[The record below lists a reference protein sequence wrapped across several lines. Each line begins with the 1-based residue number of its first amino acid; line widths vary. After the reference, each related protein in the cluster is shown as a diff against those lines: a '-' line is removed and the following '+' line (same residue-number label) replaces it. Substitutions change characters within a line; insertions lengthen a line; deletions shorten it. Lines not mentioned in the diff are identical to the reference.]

1 MKKKCNERSL
11 FGAILTFAMYLLAAG
26 PATASEL
33 HPLACTWT
41 AEKVATLGG
50 VPVTTLSLALDQ
62 TITIDYRVTITRTCQ
77 AGFDPFAESGS
88 SDIVDSYAGVLAR
101 HLFVDNL
108 DLFASRTFNYS
119 RDITAGTCDP
129 FEVTNTVEAVDGD
142 PAAPF
147 ARASANV
154 GVTVRCGGG
163 GCTLTQGYW
172 KTHSAYGPA
181 SKADSTWALV
191 GGPDAPFF
199 FSGATWYQ
207 VFRTPT
213 GGNVYYQLAHQY
225 MAARLNM
232 LNDAST
238 PSTVDAALTAATS
251 YFANPANTPATAAA
265 LSKAAR
271 QALLRYAS
279 TLDSYNTGA
288 IGPGHCDE

>member
-1 MKKKCNERSL
+1 MKTCTKRSL
-11 FGAILTFAMYLLAAG
+11 FGAILLFTTFLLTTAG
-26 PATASEL
+26 PATASSV
-33 HPLACTWT
+33 ACTWT

-50 VPVTTLSLALDQ
+50 VPITTLNLALDE
-62 TITIDYRVTITRTCQ
+62 TITIDYRVTITRTCP
-77 AGFDPFAESGS
+77 AGFDPFAEGGS
-88 SDIVDSYAGVLAR
+88 SDIVDSYAGVLTH

-108 DLFASRTFNYS
+108 DLFASRTFTYS
-119 RDITAGTCDP
+119 RDITAESCDP
-129 FEVTNTVEAVDGD
+129 FVVTNTVEAIDGD

-154 GVTVRCGGG
+154 SVTVRCGGG

-181 SKADSTWALV
+181 PKTDPTWLLV

-199 FSGATWYQ
+199 FSGASWYQ
-207 VFRTPT
+207 VFWTPT

-225 MAARLNM
+225 MAARLNT
-232 LNDAST
+232 LNDASA
-238 PSTVDAALTAATS
+238 PSSVNDAITGATS
-251 YFANPANTPATAAA
+251 YFANPANTPAAAAA
-265 LSKAAR
+265 LSKAAKKTL
-271 QALLRYAS
+271 QGYAS